1 MQVLKVLLKFLNVF
15 NVFESS
21 VQVFVTTGRDMFT
34 FDHQLTEQN
43 TLLLY
48 RPFSQREDAPNG

>member
-1 MQVLKVLLKFLNVF
+1 MKVLRVLLRFLNVF

-34 FDHQLTEQN
+34 FDHQLTKQN

>member
-21 VQVFVTTGRDMFT
+21 VQVFVTIGRDMFT